1 MGLPRVDVVL
11 RLWQCDKENHGW
23 REGPPLTVLCQSVDL
38 LAGPSPSDKVSFERE
53 KEYCFA
59 ELAASPSTRT
69 LAGIKGLQANLGI

>member
-38 LAGPSPSDKVSFERE
+38 LAGPSPSR
-53 KEYCFA
+53 
-59 ELAASPSTRT
+59 
-69 LAGIKGLQANLGI
+69 